1 MKRPITVSLTIMGAL
16 LLAMS
21 AYSQTGPTEK
31 RGRMSM
37 SMVRHHFVMRNG
49 IDPLYES
56 KVNPLNNT
64 TENVV
69 AGKAQFEKH
78 CAACH
83 GLTGQG
89 DGEAGKNLQPP
100 PANVAMF
107 MRMHK
112 VPDGYL
118 YWTIAEGGTP
128 LQTAMPPFKD
138 VMKEQEI
145 WKTILYLR
153 EL

>member
-1 MKRPITVSLTIMGAL
+1 MSVL
-16 LLAMS
+16 LLSMS
-21 AYSQTGPTEK
+21 VYGQTGSTEK
-31 RGRMSM
+31 RGRMNM
-37 SMVRHHFVMRNG
+37 SMIRHHFVMRNG
-49 IDPLYES
+49 VDPQYED
-56 KVNPLNNT
+56 KVNPLKNT
-64 TENVV
+64 TENIA
-69 AGKAQFEKH
+69 AGKTLFEKH

-107 MRMHK
+107 IRMHK
-112 VPDGYL
+112 VPDSYL

-128 LQTAMPPFKD
+128 LQTAMPPFKEA
-138 VMKEQEI
+138 MKEYEI